1 MANSSTRPF
10 GRPIFTAIAGWL
22 ALTAAVQPAEAQVA
36 RVESS
41 DASHAGEFVVPISK
55 SQILELDVPFTELLV
70 GNPEIADVLALND
83 RSVYALGRSLGSTS
97 LTIRGANGELVAV
110 VDLVVSPDIEG
121 LKKRLF
127 ELMPDEDIEVRP
139 ANGALVLSGTVQSSA
154 RLSKALAVA
163 EQFAPERVTNLL
175 AVRDNQQVM
184 LQVRFAEMA
193 RTFVRNFELNT
204 QLTGT
209 DFSLIP
215 NFAADVSNI
224 ATGFLTLSTGS
235 FTLDFFLDALEE
247 KGIIKTLAE
256 PNLIAM
262 SGDTASFL
270 AGGEFPVPVPDDSG
284 IAIEFKEFG
293 VSLAFTPTVLED
305 GLINIIVAPEVSR
318 LDNTIAVEFAGFTI
332 PGLRTRRA
340 RTTVELRDGQAFAIA
355 GLIQDDF
362 EDTVRQLP
370 GLGDVP
376 ILGAL
381 MRSTAFQRQE
391 TELVIIIEP
400 HLVEPVPVGTLRT
413 AADNFVPPTG
423 FDMMLF
429 GRVEAPHSGVPVT
442 PDNTAQLLG
451 QRSAGGIEGAYGHI
465 IK

>member
-1 MANSSTRPF
+1 MARQFARSR
-10 GRPIFTAIAGWL
+10 GRSMLVVIAGWL
-22 ALTAAVQPAEAQVA
+22 TLAAVMQPAAAQVA
-36 RVESS
+36 RVESV
-41 DASHAGEFVVPISK
+41 DTIHAGEFVVPINK
-55 SQILELDVPFTELLV
+55 SQILELDVRFTELLV
-70 GNPEIADVLALND
+70 GNPDIADVLALSD
-83 RSVYALGRSLGSTS
+83 RSIYALGRSLGSTS
-97 LTIRGANGELVAV
+97 LTIRGAEGRLVAV
-110 VDLVVSPDIEG
+110 VDLVVSPDIGG

-127 ELMPDEDIEVRP
+127 ELMPDEDIEIRP
-139 ANGALVLSGTVQSSA
+139 ANGSLVLSGTVQSAA
-154 RLSKALAVA
+154 RLSKVLAVA

-184 LQVRFAEMA
+184 LQVRFAEMS
-193 RTFVRNFELNT
+193 RTFLRNFELNT
-204 QLTGT
+204 QIQSG
-209 DFSLIP
+209 DFLFIP
-215 NFAADVSNI
+215 NFSAGITSIGTGALSV
-224 ATGFLTLSTGS
+224 ATGSVS
-235 FTLDFFLDALEE
+235 LDFFLDALEE

-270 AGGEFPVPVPDDSG
+270 AGGEFPVPVPDDGG
-284 IAIEFKEFG
+284 IGIEFKEFG
-293 VSLAFTPTVLED
+293 VSLSFTPTVLED

-318 LDNTIAVEFAGFTI
+318 IDNTIAVEFSGFVI

-362 EDTVRQLP
+362 EDTIRQLP

-400 HLVEPVPVGTLRT
+400 HLVQPAPAGTLRT

-423 FDMMLF
+423 LDMMLF
-429 GRVEAPHSGVPVT
+429 GRVEAPHSGLSAAQN
-442 PDNTAQLLG
+442 NTAQLLG

>member
-1 MANSSTRPF
+1 MAKPSARPF
-10 GRPIFTAIAGWL
+10 GRPIFAVIVGWL
-22 ALTAAVQPAEAQVA
+22 AVAVAVQPADAQVA
-36 RVESS
+36 RVESN
-41 DASHAGEFVVPISK
+41 DASHAGEFIVPIGK

-70 GNPEIADVLALND
+70 GNPEIADVLALSD
-83 RSVYALGRSLGSTS
+83 RSIYALGRSLGSTS
-97 LTIRGANGELVAV
+97 LTIRGAEGQLVAV
-110 VDLVVSPDIEG
+110 VDLAVGPDIEG

-127 ELMPDEDIEVRP
+127 ELMPDQDIEIRP
-139 ANGALVLSGTVQSSA
+139 ANGSLVLSGTVQSAA
-154 RLSKALAVA
+154 RLSKVLAVA

-175 AVRDNQQVM
+175 AVSDNQQVM
-184 LQVRFAEMA
+184 LEVRFAEMS
-193 RTFVRNFELNT
+193 RTFLRNFELNT
-204 QLTGT
+204 QLSGS

-215 NFAADVSNI
+215 NFAADISNI
-224 ATGFLTLSTGS
+224 ATGFVTATSGS
-235 FTLDFFLDALEE
+235 LTLDFFLDALEE

-270 AGGEFPVPVPDDSG
+270 AGGEFPVPVPDTNG

-318 LDNTIAVEFAGFTI
+318 IDNTIAVEFSGFVI

-400 HLVEPVPVGTLRT
+400 HLVQPAPAGTLRT
-413 AADNFVPPTG
+413 AVDNFVPPTG
-423 FDMMLF
+423 LDMMLF
-429 GRVEAPHSGVPVT
+429 GRTEAPHSGLPVSQ
-442 PDNTAQLLG
+442 NSTAQLLG

-465 IK
+465 IR